1 MYIDLS
7 VPHCTR
13 KQRECTDYFYF
24 SELLRRGGI
33 FFQKCLYCVR
43 SGVLNIYS
51 YHSGGFLVHK
61 HKTRKFDVLGERPDI
76 YRVYPNQL
84 KSLKIVEEFH
94 GLKRQLLFSEVS
106 QMKWREPFDFPS
118 GIDVFFMQMVST
130 PGDLKWSWGSA
141 KVG

>member
-7 VPHCTR
+7 VSHCAR

-24 SELLRRGGI
+24 SELLNRGGI

-43 SGVLNIYS
+43 SGVLNIYT

-76 YRVYPNQL
+76 QSISRSAQQTK
-84 KSLKIVEEFH
+84 KSRRI
-94 GLKRQLLFSEVS
+94 SWS
-106 QMKWREPFDFPS
+106 QETAIIF
-118 GIDVFFMQMVST
+118 
-130 PGDLKWSWGSA
+130 
-141 KVG
+141 